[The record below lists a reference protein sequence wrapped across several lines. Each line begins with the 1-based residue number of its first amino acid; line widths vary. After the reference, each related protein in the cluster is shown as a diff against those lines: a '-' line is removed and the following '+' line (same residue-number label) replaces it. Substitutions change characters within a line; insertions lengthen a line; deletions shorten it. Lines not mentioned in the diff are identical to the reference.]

1 MTTSPTHTDTDF
13 KIQLSGHETFP
24 LRQLWIPKLTRY
36 INEARMNDEVPTL
49 NVNKAIVQLGV
60 GKNMVGAIRF
70 WADAADIV
78 DSSTLSLTEL
88 GRLILGDG
96 NKHGLDESCSSL
108 TTQWLVHW
116 RLAATP
122 ERFTPIWFLF
132 NKVTSPTLDREAFFA
147 SLTDFCTS
155 MNVKT
160 STATIKRAVD
170 VCLRSY
176 LPKLSGKGHAED
188 FIEPLLAELDLLDTK
203 SRDVFAFRRSA
214 HPTLSDE
221 LFAFAIMEYW
231 QRLPYDTSSLDF
243 ARIAHD
249 IGSPGKVFKLDAE
262 SVTERLY
269 RLSELTGEALVWTEQ
284 AGLRQLVRRGKAL
297 TAPDRFKYD
306 LLRQAY
312 A

>member
-1 MTTSPTHTDTDF
+1 M
-13 KIQLSGHETFP
+13 
-24 LRQLWIPKLTRY
+24 
-36 INEARMNDEVPTL
+36 A
-49 NVNKAIVQLGV
+49 
-60 GKNMVGAIRF
+60 
-70 WADAADIV
+70 
-78 DSSTLSLTEL
+78 
-88 GRLILGDG
+88 
-96 NKHGLDESCSSL
+96 
-108 TTQWLVHW
+108 
-116 RLAATP
+116 
-122 ERFTPIWFLF
+122 
-132 NKVTSPTLDREAFFA
+132 NKVKLKTLV
-147 SLTDFCTS
+147 
-155 MNVKT
+155 VKT

-297 TAPDRFKYD
+297 TAPDRFKYN